1 MTKEI
6 IIVADAGS
14 VAHEAA
20 RRFTDLAREAIDS
33 RGRFSVALSG
43 GSTPGAL
50 FTLLAEAP
58 YRERIPW
65 AEVHLFWGDE
75 RWVPADD
82 PESNFSL
89 ARETIL
95 NEVDLPRENIHP
107 VPTDSETAEEGAVR
121 YEQALRTFF
130 ASPGDTGDFSTFDL
144 VHLGVGEDGHTA
156 SLFPDDPALL
166 EAERWVLP
174 VTTPPWRPP
183 RERVTFTLPLINS
196 ARTVLFT
203 ASGSAKRE
211 VVRSIVLD
219 QTGGEKRYP
228 AGMVKATEDLVWY
241 VDEEASTR
249 SRPSRPNSG

>member
-1 MTKEI
+1 M
-6 IIVADAGS
+6 S
-14 VAHEAA
+14 RAA
-20 RRFTDLAREAIDS
+20 ALFIGERLRRAVDE
-33 RGRFSVALSG
+33 RGRASLALSG
-43 GSTPGAL
+43 GSTPRRL
-50 FTLLAEAP
+50 YRLLASDSEPAL
-58 YRERIPW
+58 PW
-65 AEVHLFWGDE
+65 EHIHLFWGDE

-82 PESNFSL
+82 PESNFAL

-130 ASPGDTGDFSTFDL
+130 ASPGDTRDSSTFDL

-166 EAERWVLP
+166 ETERWVLP
-174 VTTPPWRPP
+174 VTSPPWRPP
-183 RERVTFTLPLINS
+183 RERVTFTLPLINT